1 MPRSFVFRRVFSRSN
16 PRRGTLR
23 SAPGTLA
30 APLRGLRRAELESL
44 ETRNMLAILTV
55 NGAGGADYTT
65 IGAAIAAAHD
75 HDVVQVAAGTY
86 NEQLTIGSSLT
97 SLTIEGAGSGNSAS
111 DTIIDAGGGVGIDIQ
126 ASGASAADRLVI
138 EGLRVQD
145 ASNAVYFN
153 AAVSHV
159 TLDNVATV
167 NSSNGIEIHNS
178 AIVGDLLLNNVQS
191 TGNSNGFRVAT
202 SGSVDGLTIQGGAFD
217 NNTIGFYTNATSGS
231 TTNQNDFTNV
241 SITGTSFSN
250 DSLKGIYVEKLD
262 HATLDGIV
270 VANSGTSGANSA
282 GIDINLKYGAYQ
294 SITIQNS
301 SITGSGTGDTTS
313 GVGVTVKARSDSP
326 SYNSNP
332 ATLDGV
338 LISHNIVSG
347 NQRAL
352 RIGEAGGL
360 AGPTNVKIN
369 YNDLSA
375 SVSGVALDNEAS
387 PAIDASK
394 NWWGDI
400 SGPTAAANSGGL
412 GQSITGPRA
421 ANVTIGPWLIYGT
434 DSDSATAGFQLPS
447 LITVSAGGDVSAADN
462 DFIRLHNAI
471 GAVAD
476 GQTVQLSGTFD
487 WTSPFA
493 AAAYA
498 ASNSDS
504 SSHDIRGV
512 LLPSGVNNVT
522 ITNSGGTA
530 MVKGGGDFNDGI
542 YSAFIFAADG
552 ASAQGN
558 NNLTIENL
566 NLNHF
571 EAGIMLGWNSTGQF
585 NGTHV
590 QNNTITVA
598 GDNGGVQN
606 IAVYFWHGTNQQMTG
621 NTIDFEADGTNSG
634 PSGPRSFG
642 FQDGTTGGTGYDGL
656 TISGNTFQLINVNLA
671 QKEVLTGIWE
681 NGHND
686 DNNSHIS
693 ITNNRFLGQEV
704 VTLGPPNVPGGRVID
719 YFDRALMLTSQ
730 TSNMLVDG
738 NTFTDVHYVFF
749 ARNASGGT
757 DPGDQFT
764 FTNNVLTRVGG
775 ADGVFLQ
782 NVTNDPTPVHVLIHW
797 NINNT
802 IDGETGVR
810 GLNEL
815 SVQATHA
822 SRPTSGAS
830 DLDAVDAVSAKP
842 VVFVNP
848 SWNGASRF
856 TDPDGISAGI
866 GPVAYGFNGF
876 STIQQG
882 IDNVDVGGTVNV
894 GAGAYA
900 EEVSIGKDLTLAGQG
915 NITLSAPTAGSGTGV
930 NITGNPNAVTLSGL
944 TIENF
949 DTGIGTSGV
958 GTLNLND
965 VVLSGNTLG
974 GLISGAGALN
984 VTSTSDQDQ
993 TVSVTAGGQDALQ
1006 FTGQDAIDFS
1016 GVNNLLIATG
1026 SGSDT
1031 FNVVP
1036 LTGTTVSVD
1045 GGDPTP
1051 PTTPGDK
1058 LLVDLSGT
1066 TSPALSVT
1074 NSAAGSSG
1082 SWSFAGQQPVN
1093 FSHIESLQSTAD
1105 LEVTNS
1111 APGAIAE
1118 GGSLTYTI
1126 TIHNNSALPIDNVVL
1141 TDVLPSGVTFDS
1153 GSFDQGTVT
1162 NSSGTV
1168 TVDVGTIAAG
1178 ATVNGTITVT
1188 AIEEG
1193 SVANTI
1199 SVSSSSPN
1207 AIPDVTANTTV
1218 TDPAVSA
1225 SGGYTVNAIKGFLSS
1240 EQQVAMFVD
1249 PGGVENPTYYTAD
1262 IDWGDGSPVSQG
1274 KILSGYA
1281 AFQLYVTGQH
1291 TYATAGT
1298 YTITVTIHHR
1308 AAPDAT
1314 VMSTAQVANPTVQA
1328 QGGSTI
1334 NAVENVD
1341 TGTQDVATFTDPGGA
1356 GPLGDYSADI
1366 AWGDGSTTAGTI
1378 TYDAGSDTFAVH
1390 GGHSY
1395 AEDGTKTI
1403 QVTIHRVAVPDTV
1416 VSSTAIVAEPAITPT
1431 AVAVNGNEFSQLS
1444 NVAVA
1449 TFTHGNNTEPASDF
1463 TATIHWGDGTSS
1475 TGTVTLSGGI
1485 YTVSGSHMY
1494 ADEGQFSIS
1503 VSIEDDTA
1511 SASVQT
1517 TATMLEELLPDGTR
1531 GTADQRFISELYREL
1546 LGRPIDASGLA
1557 HWSAMLAGGA
1567 SRSEIAAGIEA
1578 SQEYREVL
1586 VKGLYQRYLHR
1597 DAEADALSH
1606 WTQFLANG
1614 HTPEDLSAQIVGS
1627 DEYFNV
1633 RGGGTEQGFIDAL
1646 FHDAL
1651 GRAADPQGE
1660 TAFQQVL
1667 TGGKWHLAAAD
1678 IVFGS
1683 AEYRDDLV
1691 QSYYQNYLG
1700 RPAESDGQ
1708 DYWAGQLADRSDEE
1722 VIASIVSQDE
1732 FYAKTSA

>member
-1 MPRSFVFRRVFSRSN
+1 MPRSFVFRRVFSGSN
-16 PRRGTLR
+16 SRHGKLRG
-23 SAPGTLA
+23 APGALA
-30 APLRGLRRAELESL
+30 ASLRGLRRAELESL
-44 ETRNMLAILTV
+44 ESRNMLAILTV

-75 HDVVQVAAGTY
+75 HDVIQVAAGTY
-86 NEQLTIGSSLT
+86 NEQLAIGSSLT
-97 SLTIEGAGSGNSAS
+97 SLTIEGAGSGNTAA

-138 EGLRVQD
+138 EGLRAQD

-153 AAVSHV
+153 TAVSHV

-167 NSSNGIEIHNS
+167 GSSNGIEIHNS
-178 AIVGDLLLNNVQS
+178 AVVDDLLLNNVQS

-217 NNTIGFYTNATSGS
+217 NNTIGFYTNAASGS
-231 TTNQNDFTNV
+231 TTNQSDFTNV

-270 VANSGTSGANSA
+270 VNNSGTSGASSA
-282 GIDINLKYGAYQ
+282 GIDINVKYGAYQ

-301 SITGSGTGDTTS
+301 SITASGTGDTTS
-313 GVGVTVKARSDSP
+313 GVGLTVKARSDTP

-338 LISHNIVSG
+338 LISHNILSG
-347 NQRAL
+347 NQTAL

-360 AGPTNVKIN
+360 ASPTNVKIN

-412 GQSITGPRA
+412 GQSIIGPGA
-421 ANVTIGPWLIYGT
+421 ANVTIGAWLIYGT
-434 DSDSATAGFQLPS
+434 DADAATAGFQLPS
-447 LITVSAGGDVSAADN
+447 VITVSAGGDVSAADN
-462 DFIRLHNAI
+462 DFTRLHNAI

-476 GQTVQLSGTFD
+476 GQTVQLSGAFD

-498 ASNSDS
+498 ASNADS

-522 ITNSGGTA
+522 ITNAGGTA

-542 YSAFIFAADG
+542 YSSFLFGADG
-552 ASAQGN
+552 PSAQGN

-566 NLNHF
+566 NLDHF
-571 EAGIMLGWNSTGQF
+571 EAGIMLGWNATGQF

-621 NTIDFEADGTNSG
+621 NTIDFEANGTNSSS
-634 PSGPRSFG
+634 SGPHSYG
-642 FQDGTTGGTGYDGL
+642 FQNGTTGGTGYDGL
-656 TISGNTFQLINVNLA
+656 SIDHNIFQLLPSAVGGA
-671 QKEVLTGIWE
+671 EVVTGIWE

-686 DNNSHIS
+686 DNASHIS
-693 ITNNRFLGQEV
+693 IADNQFLGI
-704 VTLGPPNVPGGRVID
+704 LGQRQ
-719 YFDRALMLTSQ
+719 FDIGLQLSSQ
-730 TSNMLVDG
+730 TSNMSIEG
-738 NTFTDVHYVFF
+738 NTFTDVKSVFWV
-749 ARNASGGT
+749 GT
-757 DPGDQFT
+757 HNGDVPGDQFT
-764 FTNNVLTRVGG
+764 FTNNVLARVGD
-775 ADGVFLQ
+775 ANGVFLQ
-782 NVTNDPTPVHVLIHW
+782 NRIDNNSPADVVRINW

-830 DLDAVDAVSAKP
+830 DLDSVDAVGAKP

-848 SWNGASRF
+848 SWNGVSRF
-856 TDPDGISAGI
+856 TDPDGIGAGV

-900 EEVSIGKDLTLAGQG
+900 EEVTIAKDLTLAGQG
-915 NITLSAPTAGSGTGV
+915 SVTLSAPTPGSGTGV
-930 NITGNPNAVTLSGL
+930 FISGDPNAVTLSGL

-949 DTGIGTSGV
+949 DTGVGTNGV
-958 GTLNLND
+958 ATLNLND
-965 VVLSGNTLG
+965 VVLSGNARG
-974 GLISGAGALN
+974 GLISGVGALN
-984 VTSTSDQDQ
+984 VTSTSSQDQ
-993 TVSVTAGGQDALQ
+993 TVSVTGGGQDALQ
-1006 FTGQDAIDFS
+1006 FAGQDAIDFS
-1016 GVNNLLIATG
+1016 GVNNLSVATG

-1031 FNVVP
+1031 FNVAP
-1036 LTGTTVSVD
+1036 LADTTVSVD

-1051 PTTPGDK
+1051 PAAPGDK

-1082 SWSFAGQQPVN
+1082 SWSFGGQQPVN

-1105 LEVTNS
+1105 LDVTNS
-1111 APGAIAE
+1111 APGTVAE

-1141 TDVLPSGVTFDS
+1141 TDVLPAGVTFDS
-1153 GSFDQGTVT
+1153 GAFDQGTVT

-1168 TVDVGTIAAG
+1168 TVDIGTIAAG
-1178 ATVNGTITVT
+1178 ATVNGTITVK
-1188 AIEEG
+1188 AVEEG

-1199 SVSSSSPN
+1199 SPASSSPN
-1207 AIPDVTANTTV
+1207 AIPEVTANTTV
-1218 TDPAVSA
+1218 TDPAVVA
-1225 SGGYTVNAIKGFLSS
+1225 TGGYFVNAIKGFLSS
-1240 EQQVAMFVD
+1240 EQTVAAFTD
-1249 PGGVENPTYYTAD
+1249 PGGIEALADFSAD
-1262 IDWGDGSPVSQG
+1262 IDWGDGSPISQG
-1274 KILSGYA
+1274 VIGSGIFFVPLFTGNPA
-1281 AFQLYVTGQH
+1281 SGGFEFIVTGQH
-1291 TYATAGT
+1291 NYATVGT
-1298 YTITVTIHHR
+1298 YTITVTIHHH

-1314 VMSTAQVANPTVQA
+1314 VTSTAQVANPTVQA

-1356 GPLGDYSADI
+1356 GPLTDYSADI
-1366 AWGDGSTTAGTI
+1366 NWGDGSTTAGTI
-1378 TYDAGSDTFAVH
+1378 TYDAGSNTFTVH
-1390 GGHSY
+1390 GGHTY

-1403 QVTIHRVAVPDTV
+1403 QVTILRVAAADAF
-1416 VSSTAIVAEPAITPT
+1416 VSSTAIVAEPAIMPT
-1431 AVAVNGNEFSQLS
+1431 GVAVNGNEFLQLT

-1463 TATIHWGDGTSS
+1463 TATIQWGDGTSS
-1475 TGTVTLSGGI
+1475 TGTVTLSGGV

-1494 ADEGQFSIS
+1494 ADEGAFTIS
-1503 VSIEDDTA
+1503 VSIDDDTA
-1511 SASVQT
+1511 SANVQT

-1531 GTADQRFISELYREL
+1531 GTADQRFISELYRNL

-1557 HWSAMLAGGA
+1557 HWGALLAGGA
-1567 SRSEIAAGIEA
+1567 SRSEIAADIEA
-1578 SQEYREVL
+1578 TQEYREVE

-1597 DAEADALSH
+1597 DVEADALAY
-1606 WTQFLANG
+1606 WTQFLASG
-1614 HTPEDLSAQIVGS
+1614 HSVEDLSAQLVGS

-1683 AEYRDDLV
+1683 SEYRDDLV

-1700 RPAESDGQ
+1700 RPGESEGQ
-1708 DYWAGQLADRSDEE
+1708 DYWAGQLADHSDEE